1 MTIQNRPEYCT
12 REGGVSQYS
21 RIRWRAYDA
30 LVPQIPVMLT
40 MRYKNAWNLRIAS
53 QPVIL
58 SPPRDLI
65 KMYLTLRFVSYP
77 TSRD

>member
-30 LVPQIPVMLT
+30 LVLQIPVMLT
-40 MRYKNAWNLRIAS
+40 MRIAS
-53 QPVIL
+53 QPE
-58 SPPRDLI
+58 STERSHKD
-65 KMYLTLRFVSYP
+65 VSNSKVCLVP
-77 TSRD
+77 NFS

>member
-12 REGGVSQYS
+12 REGGVSQCS

-53 QPVIL
+53 QPE
-58 SPPRDLI
+58 STERSHKD
-65 KMYLTLRFVSYP
+65 VSNSKVCLVP
-77 TSRD
+77 NFS